1 MKVLNSAKAFSEH
14 YATRVGDFS
23 KLAKATAAGG
33 FMASGMVGTTA
44 VTTGVV
50 AANTSVWSAF
60 AGWPVIGAFA
70 AEKAAEAGVAAGLA
84 AAGCATLIVPTLLV
98 GGGVAYLVYRNRKK
112 KTCQR
117 GSNVAEVA
125 NAFAQVAFLPMMAR
139 AVSICN
145 ANPANVESVRNY
157 VLKEMGAWG
166 YAESY
171 VRAWFDE
178 SMKYTAD
185 ELNGHYEWAMGQLA
199 SGTTEGIGA
208 TPEELP
214 YQTVREFADKFKSD
228 FEFCIG

>member
-14 YATRVGDFS
+14 YATRAGDFS
-23 KLAKATAAGG
+23 EGAKATAVGG
-33 FMASGMVGTTA
+33 FMASGMVGTAA

-50 AANTSVWSAF
+50 AAQTSVWSAV

-70 AEKAAEAGVAAGLA
+70 AGKAAEVGVAAGLA
-84 AAGCATLIVPTLLV
+84 AAGSATLIVPALLV
-98 GGGVAYLVYRNRKK
+98 GGGVAYLAYRNRKRK
-112 KTCQR
+112 PCQR

-125 NAFAQVAFLPMMAR
+125 NAFAHVACLPMMAR
-139 AVSICN
+139 AVSVCN
-145 ANPANVESVRNY
+145 ANPANVESVKNY

-171 VRAWFDE
+171 VQTWFDE
-178 SMKYTAD
+178 AMKHTAD
-185 ELNGHYEWAMGQLA
+185 ELNVHYDWAMRQLA

-214 YQTVREFADKFKSD
+214 HEAVREFAEKFKSD
-228 FEFCIG
+228 FESCIG

>member
-1 MKVLNSAKAFSEH
+1 MRVLNSAKAFSEH
-14 YATRVGDFS
+14 YATRAGNFS
-23 KLAKATAAGG
+23 EWAKATAAGG

-50 AANTSVWSAF
+50 AAQTSVWSAF
-60 AGWPVIGAFA
+60 AGWPVIGTFA
-70 AEKAAEAGVAAGLA
+70 AGKAAGAGVAAGLA
-84 AAGCATLIVPTLLV
+84 AAGSATLIVPALIV
-98 GGGVAYLVYRNRKK
+98 GGGVAYLAYRNRKRK
-112 KTCQR
+112 PCQR

-125 NAFAQVAFLPMMAR
+125 NAFAHVAYLPMMAR

-145 ANPANVESVRNY
+145 TNPANVESVRNY

-171 VRAWFDE
+171 VQALFDE
-178 SMKYTAD
+178 TMKKTAA
-185 ELNGHYEWAMGQLA
+185 ELNGHYDWAMRQLA

-214 YQTVREFADKFKSD
+214 HEAVREFADKFKSD

>member
-1 MKVLNSAKAFSEH
+1 MKVLNSAKAFNEH
-14 YATRVGDFS
+14 YATRAENFS
-23 KLAKATAAGG
+23 ERAKATATGG
-33 FMASGMVGTTA
+33 LVASSMVGTTA

-50 AANTSVWSAF
+50 AAQTSAWSEF
-60 AGWPVIGAFA
+60 AGWPVVGAFA
-70 AEKAAEAGVAAGLA
+70 AGKAAGAGVAAGLA
-84 AAGCATLIVPTLLV
+84 AAGSATLIVPALLV
-98 GGGVAYLVYRNRKK
+98 GGGVAYLAYRNRKRK
-112 KTCQR
+112 PCQR

-125 NAFAQVAFLPMMAR
+125 NAFAHVAFLPMMAC
-139 AVSICN
+139 AVSVCN

-178 SMKYTAD
+178 TMKHTAD
-185 ELNGHYEWAMGQLA
+185 ELNGYYDWAMRQLA

-214 YQTVREFADKFKSD
+214 YEAVQEFADEFKSD
-228 FEFCIG
+228 FELCIG